1 MVHASPPTSYSPAR
15 IRETVQELLASD
27 SLPPIVQAGHPVL
40 RQHAAPFEGQLEP
53 EELSQL
59 IVLMRKVMHAAPG
72 VGLAAPQLGV
82 PLQLAV
88 LEDQFEIDDAVAAA
102 RGRAP
107 LEFFA
112 MLNPSYSP
120 VGAGT
125 AAFFEGCLSL
135 SGLQA
140 VVERAESVRLEY
152 VTPDGGQVTRD
163 FSGWQARIVQ
173 HETDHLHG
181 RLYIDR
187 AELRSLSTNSE
198 YAARWAEPGIGTA
211 SRELGFPS
219 GAGAYVETGREAAPD
234 SAG

>member
-1 MVHASPPTSYSPAR
+1 MTHASPPTAYSPAR
-15 IRETVQELLASD
+15 IRETVQELLALEA
-27 SLPPIVQAGHPVL
+27 LPPIVQVGHPVL
-40 RQHAAPFEGQLEP
+40 RQHAAPFEGQLDP
-53 EELSQL
+53 DELSRL

-72 VGLAAPQLGV
+72 VGLAAPQLGI

-88 LEDQFEIDDAVAAA
+88 LEDQFEIDEATAAA

-112 MLNPSYSP
+112 MLNPRYSRL
-120 VGAGT
+120 GNGT

-140 VVERAESVRLEY
+140 VVERPESVRLEY
-152 VTPDGGQVTRD
+152 VTPDGGQAAQD

-187 AELRSLSTNSE
+187 AELRSLSTNTE
-198 YAARWAEPGIGTA
+198 YAARWAEPGIATA
-211 SRELGFPS
+211 GRELGFP
-219 GAGAYVETGREAAPD
+219 ARLETLAD
-234 SAG
+234 

>member
-1 MVHASPPTSYSPAR
+1 
-15 IRETVQELLASD
+15 
-27 SLPPIVQAGHPVL
+27 
-40 RQHAAPFEGQLEP
+40 
-53 EELSQL
+53 
-59 IVLMRKVMHAAPG
+59 MHAAPG
-72 VGLAAPQLGV
+72 VGLAAPQLGI

-88 LEDQFEIDDAVAAA
+88 LEDQFEIDEVTAAA

-112 MLNPSYSP
+112 MLNPRYSRL
-120 VGAGT
+120 GNGT

-140 VVERAESVRLEY
+140 VVERPESVRLEY
-152 VTPDGGQVTRD
+152 LRPDGGQVAKD

-187 AELRSLSTNSE
+187 AELRSLSTNTE
-198 YAARWAEPGIGTA
+198 YAARWAEPGIATA
-211 SRELGFPS
+211 SRELGFP
-219 GAGAYVETGREAAPD
+219 AGLETLAD
-234 SAG
+234 